1 MSTNI
6 INKYVP
12 RPKSNS
18 PRVISFIIG
27 YVLCGTATYFLIKSF
42 FIHLESGS
50 YGEALFMVIWSV
62 LMIFGIYIFSGGVVE
77 NFITASTIEVT
88 EDGLRGYSRWGGRT
102 FSIHYD
108 DIVKISNPHG
118 YIALLISSALLL
130 KNSKGGYFAISLDVK
145 GIADI
150 ADLLK
155 EKALNAKEIRFGKW
169 PDNRRLWTRQT
180 DADPSNWD

>member
-6 INKYVP
+6 INKFFP

-18 PRVISFIIG
+18 PRVISFVIG
-27 YVLCGTATYFLIKSF
+27 YSICITAVYGLIKSF
-42 FIHLESGS
+42 FIHLASGS
-50 YGEALFMVIWSV
+50 YGVALFMIILSL

-102 FSIHYD
+102 FCIHFD
-108 DIVKISNPHG
+108 DIIKISEPHG
-118 YIALLISSALLL
+118 YKALFFSSALMLED
-130 KNSKGGYFAISLDVK
+130 SKGGYFAISLDLK
-145 GIADI
+145 GIADV

-155 EKALNAKEIRFGKW
+155 EKAHNAKEIRFGKW
-169 PDNRRLWTRQT
+169 PDNKRLWTRQT
-180 DADPSNWD
+180 DADPSNW